1 MNRSFVKKSLVVFVF
16 LLSFP
21 MGEGSR
27 IFAQTAGRPGFIFL
41 PFEDK
46 SDFEGKWEVGVDV
59 PRFLNAYVNQRYR
72 IPSVS
77 PALVRNFLEEQKLSA
92 NSFGDVKFWIELYK
106 RFHVRY
112 LVAGT
117 VEEFDVSRFMTGQPL
132 LGGYEAFKGEVR
144 ISYVIYD
151 MDKTAASASYVQV
164 TKGEAAGEFADRA
177 LALTL
182 FGKPTERT
190 LEFRDL
196 DKIKF
201 GTDEFNRTVIGQACF
216 QLGDHFSLE
225 LENALPTMKVWA
237 ATTPDSLLTL
247 AQSLD
252 SISISFRF
260 RTISGSIV
268 FIEANNVFL
277 NLGSEDGMR
286 AGQRVFVYAAGSEQ
300 SEQKNSEAGKVGELQ
315 VLEVRGPHLSH
326 TRIISGEGK
335 IKMKDKVQ
343 VTIMK

>member
-1 MNRSFVKKSLVVFVF
+1 MLKK
-16 LLSFP
+16 LLSLFILVGLLTP
-21 MGEGSR
+21 IGWHSCVV
-27 IFAQTAGRPGFIFL
+27 AQTTSKPGFIFL
-41 PFEDK
+41 PFENN
-46 SDFEGKWEVGVDV
+46 SDFEGKWEIGVDV
-59 PRFLNAYVNQRYR
+59 PRFLNAYVSQRYR

-77 PALVRNFLEEQKLSA
+77 PMLVRNFLEEQKLS
-92 NSFGDVKFWIELYK
+92 SGSLDDVKFWIELYK

-117 VEEFDVSRFMTGQPL
+117 IEEFDVSRFMTGQPL

-144 ISYVIYD
+144 IRYIVYD
-151 MDKTAASASYVQV
+151 MEKTAASASYVQI
-164 TKGEAAGEFADRA
+164 TKGGAAGEFADRS

-182 FGKPTERT
+182 FGKPSDRT

-201 GTDEFNRTVIGQACF
+201 GTDDFNRTVIGQACF
-216 QLGDHFSLE
+216 QLGEHFSLE

-252 SISISFRF
+252 SISISFRH

-277 NLGSEDGMR
+277 NLGSEDGIK
-286 AGQRVFVYAAGSEQ
+286 AGQRVFVYAAGLEP
-300 SEQKNSEAGKVGELQ
+300 SEQKNNGPGKVGELQ
-315 VLEVRGPHLSH
+315 VVEVRGPHLSH
-326 TRIISGEGK
+326 TRIVSGEGK
-335 IKMKDKVQ
+335 IKIKDKVQ
-343 VTIMK
+343 VTVVK

>member
-1 MNRSFVKKSLVVFVF
+1 MLKKLWALFVLLGIVAPAGWNSFVV
-16 LLSFP
+16 
-21 MGEGSR
+21 
-27 IFAQTAGRPGFIFL
+27 AQTTSRPGFIFL
-41 PFEDK
+41 PFENK

-59 PRFLNAYVNQRYR
+59 PRFLSAYVHQRYR

-77 PALVRNFLEEQKLSA
+77 PVLVRNFLEEQKLSA
-92 NSFGDVKFWIELYK
+92 GSLDDVKFWIALYK

-112 LVAGT
+112 LIAGT

-144 ISYVIYD
+144 ISYVMYD
-151 MDKTAASASYVQV
+151 MERTAASASYVQI
-164 TKGEAAGEFADRA
+164 TKGGAAGEFADRS

-182 FGKPTERT
+182 FGKPTDRT

-216 QLGDHFSLE
+216 QLGEHFSME
-225 LENALPTMKVWA
+225 LESALPTIKVWA
-237 ATTPDSLLTL
+237 ATTPDSLLAL

-252 SISISFRF
+252 SISISFRH

-277 NLGSEDGMR
+277 NLGS
-286 AGQRVFVYAAGSEQ
+286 
-300 SEQKNSEAGKVGELQ
+300 
-315 VLEVRGPHLSH
+315 
-326 TRIISGEGK
+326 
-335 IKMKDKVQ
+335 
-343 VTIMK
+343 

>member
-1 MNRSFVKKSLVVFVF
+1 MLSLLAGILMPLGWDSCVV
-16 LLSFP
+16 
-21 MGEGSR
+21 
-27 IFAQTAGRPGFIFL
+27 AQTTSKPGFIFL
-41 PFEDK
+41 PFENN
-46 SDFEGKWEVGVDV
+46 SDFEGKWEIGVDV
-59 PRFLNAYVNQRYR
+59 PRFLNAYVSQRYR

-77 PALVRNFLEEQKLSA
+77 PVLVRNFLEEQKLYAS
-92 NSFGDVKFWIELYK
+92 SLDDVKFWIELYK

-144 ISYVIYD
+144 IRYVIYD
-151 MDKTAASASYVQV
+151 MDRTAVSSSYVQS
-164 TKGEAAGEFADRA
+164 TKGEVAGEFADRS
-177 LALTL
+177 LAMTL

-216 QLGDHFSLE
+216 QLGEHFSME
-225 LENALPTMKVWA
+225 LESALPTMKVWA

-247 AQSLD
+247 AQSMD
-252 SISISFRF
+252 SISISFRHL
-260 RTISGSIV
+260 TISGSIV

-277 NLGSEDGMR
+277 NLGSEDGIR
-286 AGQRVFVYAAGSEQ
+286 VGQRVLVYAAGSEP
-300 SEQKNSEAGKVGELQ
+300 SEQKNNKAGTVGELQ

-335 IKMKDKVQ
+335 IKIKDKVQ
-343 VTIMK
+343 VTVIK